1 MPFILLAFVLLM
13 PLAFVVLLPF
23 SLLQRYRAGTARRV
37 GRPWVAKV
45 NFLVIGFSA
54 MLFIFAAAIT
64 NIWVPN
70 ALLYSAAGLLG
81 GGLLGLFGLRVTRW
95 EPTAGALHYTPNR
108 PLVLLITVAVT
119 ARIIYGFWRA
129 WQAWENAA
137 SGGAWL
143 ANSGAAGSLAM
154 GAVVL
159 GYYFTYWIGVA
170 RRIRRHRHA
179 NQFYSGRKR

>member
-1 MPFILLAFVLLM
+1 MPFILLAFVLLL
-13 PLAFVVLLPF
+13 PLAFVLLLPF
-23 SLLQRYRAGTARRV
+23 SVLQRYRAGTARRV
-37 GRPWVAKV
+37 GRPWVAKI

-64 NIWVPN
+64 NIWVPH
-70 ALLYSAAGLLG
+70 ALLYSAMGLIG
-81 GGLLGLFGLRVTRW
+81 GSVLGLLGLKLTRW

-129 WQAWENAA
+129 WQAWENAGNG
-137 SGGAWL
+137 SWL
-143 ANSGAAGSLAM
+143 AASGAAGSLAM

-159 GYYFTYWIGVA
+159 GYYFTYWVGVG
-170 RRIRRHRHA
+170 RRVRRHRHQ
-179 NQFYSGRKR
+179 NKFYSETLKR